1 MKREYQNRDDLS
13 EEEQIEQANGISRIK
28 IWGCYNITK
37 YSYDECKDIPHTFY
51 FKRLLTEEEADII
64 KMTLVFFQAIEQD
77 MFNAINNG
85 EDLPEEFAQIPKEM
99 FTGKMDCKM
108 YFDIMDK
115 TIQLYDLPLVP
126 ITSFMIKQHD
136 IEQIAKKL
144 DKTEVEQM
152 AEYLST
158 MIENGVFDPSLYK

>member
-1 MKREYQNRDDLS
+1 MRREYQDREDLS
-13 EEEQIEQANGISRIK
+13 EEEQMAQAEGLSRIK

-37 YSYDECKDIPHTFY
+37 STYDECKNIPHTFY
-51 FKRLLTEEEADII
+51 FKRLLTEQEED
-64 KMTLVFFQAIEQD
+64 
-77 MFNAINNG
+77 NG

-136 IEQIAKKL
+136 IEKIAKKL